1 MQRVFHYN
9 APKAAAEG
17 KSLLDTLFEAKIG
30 LASEICV
37 GLGAGDNLETADEI
51 ADFIFDAFSKCD
63 ELSDGIVV
71 YGGHKLSVIQDGK
84 EVASRPVFYAYGQF
98 VPMEIIN
105 GAPEDLS
112 DDYFET
118 LMTYEAWD
126 CGM

>member
-1 MQRVFHYN
+1 M
-9 APKAAAEG
+9 
-17 KSLLDTLFEAKIG
+17 SLAL
-30 LASEICV
+30 EICT
-37 GLGAGDNLETADEI
+37 GLGSGDNLETADEI
-51 ADFIFDAFSKCD
+51 GCFILDAFQD
-63 ELSDGIVV
+63 GNDLSDGIVV
-71 YGGHKLSVIQDGK
+71 YGDHKLSVIQDGK

-105 GAPEDLS
+105 EALKDMAPEDLS